1 MFRINKEKNVVE
13 SLEEVTFSELGFRE
27 RENLQEWICHNPEMF
42 GEDLLII
49 QKEFDSFNETREL
62 KTLKCNRAR

>member
-1 MFRINKEKNVVE
+1 M
-13 SLEEVTFSELGFRE
+13 GFRK

-49 QKEFDSFNETREL
+49 QKEFDGLSETRERFKL
-62 KTLKCNRAR
+62 HALDK